1 MWHEDSE
8 ATNASSGST
17 ASGLESGTGT
27 TLGELEAG
35 TMLPPSKRHSCARE
49 YLLSLNAAPVGR
61 SQTTIAECVLILA
74 LPVVKKR
81 REPSTRHTIVQAQLR
96 HHE

>member
-1 MWHEDSE
+1 MWQEDSE

-27 TLGELEAG
+27 TPGELEAV
-35 TMLPPSKRHSCARE
+35 TTLPPSKRHSWARE
-49 YLLSLNAAPVGR
+49 YLLSLKAAPVGR

-74 LPVVKKR
+74 PAAAVKG
-81 REPSTRHTIVQAQLR
+81 REPSTRHPVIQAQLR